1 MLGSLSSPQSC
12 DPAWLGS
19 SDFPG
24 RHSLAAPSSPFGP
37 PEVPVPPGA
46 KETCDGRAMRQDPE
60 VGSWDFPRKANG
72 ASSRHNI
79 YAEMLEF

>member
-1 MLGSLSSPQSC
+1 M
-12 DPAWLGS
+12 
-19 SDFPG
+19 
-24 RHSLAAPSSPFGP
+24 
-37 PEVPVPPGA
+37 PPGA